1 MTYLRTGVL
10 LSLGVLL
17 MTSISGRADTVPL
30 DKLTEALLRER
41 VRLFLQTKEGE
52 TLITAVLPLVRVRVD
67 QIRFTVREGK
77 PVRLEWL
84 YEPIVALTE
93 AQIRIVDETLRGVFR
108 QVFATFMGG
117 LISEAD
123 AAVVFKVIAIQPPP
137 PPPELPSPLPSP
149 APSPNIPSPRSSPA
163 SEGSAPRAS
172 TAPATVPGLRL
183 GIAWYYGCSG
193 CCVELY
199 PVYFY
204 YYTYESSSSVALAS
218 SPFATATAASRSPH
232 QLDTE
237 SYQERQ
243 EILARL
249 RRAKDPSA
257 LYWRAR
263 SLYWQGDVEMA
274 LALLIRA
281 TELDAQDARYWYF
294 RALAERAL
302 GQIRM
307 AKYSALR
314 AEALKILHRP
324 DETEIG
330 LALER
335 VQGAERRFL
344 NEAVGEPLT
353 PESASQIA
361 RAPVPHW
368 GPPATSSSSGRSS
381 ADVASS
387 R

>member
-1 MTYLRTGVL
+1 MAYLRTKVL
-10 LSLGVLL
+10 LSLGLL
-17 MTSISGRADTVPL
+17 LITSISTRADTVPL
-30 DKLTEALLRER
+30 DKLTESLLRER

-52 TLITAVLPLVRVRVD
+52 TLIATVLPLVRVRVE

-93 AQIRIVDETLRGVFR
+93 AQIRTVEETLRGVFK

-137 PPPELPSPLPSP
+137 ASPSPRPELPSPLPSP
-149 APSPNIPSPRSSPA
+149 VPSPNIPSPRPSST
-163 SEGSAPRAS
+163 SEGLRPRAS
-172 TAPATVPGLRL
+172 TVPSTVPVLRL

-204 YYTYESSSSVALAS
+204 YYTYESSSSVALGGS
-218 SPFATATAASRSPH
+218 SFATATAASRPPH
-232 QLDTE
+232 QLDAE

-249 RRAKDPSA
+249 RSAKDPSA

-302 GQIRM
+302 GLMRM
-307 AKYSALR
+307 AKDSARR
-314 AEALKILHRP
+314 AEALRILHRP

-344 NEAVGEPLT
+344 NLEF
-353 PESASQIA
+353 
-361 RAPVPHW
+361 
-368 GPPATSSSSGRSS
+368 
-381 ADVASS
+381 D
-387 R
+387 